1 MPTSSLRREPHQLS
15 KYLATLS
22 EDQLKAIQYDWRFHA
37 RSDQLPPTDREW
49 TYWLLLGG
57 RGSGKTRVISEMA
70 KKWALEGVR
79 NMMIVARTYAD
90 VRDIVIDGESGILAV
105 SPPWF
110 MPRIRRRYIVWPN
123 GVKGFFRSAE
133 QPNSL
138 RGPQFEKLI
147 ADEWCAWKQPKP
159 QPNDETPVSAW
170 DNALMGM
177 RLGDRPQAV
186 IATTPKPIK
195 ALRKLI
201 NNPETVVSRSRTY
214 DNLANLAPT
223 FQKSVIAQFEG
234 TRTGRQEL
242 DAEILDKPEGALW
255 TIDMLSRCRLPRLER
270 RPQQIVLAIDP
281 SGAAGVHDVR
291 SDEIGIVACCDFG
304 NGEFGVLGDYSLRA
318 GPKDWA
324 NHAAKIVDAWGVDV
338 IIAESNFGGALVK
351 AVIEASGIGVPVR
364 MVHATRGKHIRA
376 APISL
381 LYEQGRVW
389 HVGPP
394 DLYSKLEDQMTDF
407 TAAGY
412 TGSDSPDRADALV
425 WGISALAL
433 GAGGGSVA
441 SGGTRS

>member
-37 RSDQLPPTDREW
+37 RSDQLPPKDRDW

-57 RGSGKTRVISEMA
+57 RGAGKTRVIAEMS
-70 KKWALEGVR
+70 KKWALEGVK
-79 NMMIVARTYAD
+79 NIMIVARTYAD
-90 VRDIVIDGESGILAV
+90 VRDIVIDGESGIMAV

-159 QPNDETPVSAW
+159 KPNDDTPVSAW

-177 RLGDRPQAV
+177 RLGEKPQAV

-201 NNPETVVSRSRTY
+201 NNPETVVSKSRTY
-214 DNLANLAPT
+214 DNLANLAPEFRKT
-223 FQKSVIAQFEG
+223 VLSQFEG

-255 TIDMLSRCRLPRLER
+255 TLDMLSRSRIPRLQTK
-270 RPQQIVLAIDP
+270 PQTIVLAIDP
-281 SGAAGVHDVR
+281 SGAAGIHDVK
-291 SDEIGIVACCDFG
+291 SDEIGMVMVCEFG
-304 NGEFGVLGDYSLRA
+304 NGEYGVLGDYTLRA
-318 GPKDWA
+318 GPNTWA
-324 NHAAKIVDAWGVDV
+324 RYANELIESWKVDYVV
-338 IIAESNFGGALVK
+338 AESNYGGALVK
-351 AVIEASGIGVPVR
+351 AVLTNAGIEVPIR
-364 MVHATRGKHIRA
+364 MVHATRGKHVRA

-394 DLYSKLEDQMTDF
+394 DLYSKLEDQLTDF
-407 TAAGY
+407 TPAGY
-412 TGSDSPDRADALV
+412 VGDDSPDRADALV
-425 WGISALAL
+425 WGLTDLAL
-433 GAGGGSVA
+433 GSGGGKVA
-441 SGGTRS
+441 SGGSRN